1 VSNSGDYAVRHT
13 AWAYYVDER
22 AACKASQVPMGSPST
37 GALSSDI
44 AAGSLPNI
52 GWAIPDLSHDA
63 HNGTLAEAD
72 SWLAGWLPTI
82 LAGPDFRA
90 GRLAVVI
97 TADEDDNHSD
107 NNVLTVVAAAGLTD
121 KVVSAV
127 LTHYSLTGLYDDV
140 IGAPKLRDSAAAP
153 SFAATFGVTVGS

>member
-1 VSNSGDYAVRHT
+1 
-13 AWAYYVDER
+13 
-22 AACKASQVPMGSPST
+22 MGSPST
-37 GALSSDI
+37 GALATDI
-44 AAGSLPNI
+44 AAGRLPTI

-63 HNGTLAEAD
+63 HNGTLGQAD
-72 SWLAGWLPTI
+72 TWLAGWFPSI
-82 LAGPDFRA
+82 VASPDFRA

-97 TADEDDNHSD
+97 TADEDDNHSG

-121 KVVSAV
+121 KVVTAA

-153 SFAATFGVTVGS
+153 PFAAAFGLAVGP